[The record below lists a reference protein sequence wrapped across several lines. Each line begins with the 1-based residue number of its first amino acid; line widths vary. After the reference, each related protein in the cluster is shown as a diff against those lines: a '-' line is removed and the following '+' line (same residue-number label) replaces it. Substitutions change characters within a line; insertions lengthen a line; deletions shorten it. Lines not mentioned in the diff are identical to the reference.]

1 MGGILKNQTLK
12 GFFWSAIER
21 FSVQGIQFV
30 LSIIIA
36 RLITPSD
43 YGLIAMLNIFISLGQ
58 VFIDS
63 GFSSALIQKKDRT
76 DVDFSTV
83 FYFNIVVSVL
93 VYIVL
98 FISAPVISS
107 FYNVP
112 ELEIITKWISLG
124 VIVSAFSIVQ
134 RAELTI
140 KLDFRTQ
147 AKASL
152 ISVLISGVIG
162 ICFAYYGFG
171 AWALVI
177 QNLSSNLL
185 NTLLLWFFSSW
196 KPKLVY
202 SWGAF
207 NVLFTFGSK
216 LLFSALLH
224 TLYINL
230 YSLVIGKKYS
240 TTDVGYYNRAYSI
253 AQFPSINIVGII
265 SRVMYP
271 IQCEL
276 QDEEEKLNLSFIN
289 YLRISCFTIF
299 PMMVIVA
306 VLSKPLVLFFLTE
319 KWISVAE
326 LLSILCFAYMW
337 YPVMVINN
345 QILNVKG
352 RSDYFLKTEVIK
364 KVVAVIILLITMP
377 LGIHILCWG
386 VLLYNLLDI
395 LIIVFFAKKVIRT
408 SYVEQL
414 KNILPFFILSLIMG
428 VAVYISVLI
437 FTAPLYQLLLG
448 LLVGLLSYSLLG
460 CLFHLKEFLMIFNFI
475 KRLCVR

>member
-1 MGGILKNQTLK
+1 MGNILKSQTVK
-12 GFFWSAIER
+12 SFFWSAIER

-36 RLITPSD
+36 RLISPSD

-58 VFIDS
+58 VFVDS

-83 FYFNIVVSVL
+83 FYFNIAISIL
-93 VYIVL
+93 VYILL

-107 FYNVP
+107 FYSVP
-112 ELEIITKWISLG
+112 ELEIITKWIGLG
-124 VIVSAFSIVQ
+124 VIISAFSIVQ

-140 KLDFRTQ
+140 KLDFKTQ
-147 AKASL
+147 AKTSL
-152 ISVLISGVIG
+152 ISVVVSGILG
-162 ICFAYYGFG
+162 IYFAYSGFG

-177 QNLSSNLL
+177 QNLSNNLL
-185 NTLLLWFFSSW
+185 NTFFLWMFSSW
-196 KPKLVY
+196 KPKLIF
-202 SWGAF
+202 SWRSF

-253 AQFPSINIVGII
+253 AQFPSVNIVGII

-276 QDEEEKLNLSFIN
+276 QDEEEKLNSSFIN
-289 YLRISCFTIF
+289 YLRLSCFTIF
-299 PMMVIVA
+299 PMMMLVSA
-306 VLSKPLVLFFLTE
+306 LSKPLVLFFLTD
-319 KWISVAE
+319 KWILAAE
-326 LLSILCFAYMW
+326 LLSILSFAYMW

-345 QILNVKG
+345 QMLNVKG
-352 RSDYFLKTEVIK
+352 RSDYFLKAEIIK
-364 KVVAVIILLITMP
+364 KIVAVIILVITMP
-377 LGIHILCWG
+377 LGIHVLCWG
-386 VLLYNLLDI
+386 VLLYNLFDV
-395 LIIVFFAKKVIRT
+395 LIIIFFAKRVIRT
-408 SYVEQL
+408 SYIEQL
-414 KNILPFFILSLIMG
+414 GNILPFFLISLIMG
-428 VAVYISVLI
+428 VCVSISVLI
-437 FTAPLYQLLLG
+437 FTTPLYQLLLG
-448 LLVGLLSYSLLG
+448 LLVGLLSYTILG
-460 CLFHLKEFLMIFNFI
+460 CLFHLKEFMIIINYI
-475 KRLCVR
+475 KICIR